1 MQYLDA
7 ISNRQ
12 NDLCSFP
19 RQTIQHHSNAMQSY
33 DLFLHFLKLK
43 VSRFC
48 SFTFNSFCSFKYLLF
63 LHFSLPVFFSTDILL
78 SHACK
83 NICTYLLFIGF
94 LRQYWNGLLFI
105 YPVNKL
111 NHKGSPRILEWLYS
125 SACSRPRNRT
135 GVSCIACEFF
145 TNWAIKE
152 APPVDH
158 SLSEFSTMTHS
169 SWVALHSTA
178 HSFTELEKTFIHVI
192 NLISFL
198 WLWFSFGLP

>member
-1 MQYLDA
+1 MISVHFQGKPFNITVMQCRVMTYFCTSWSSKSQGFAVLLSIVSALLSICFFCIFHYL
-7 ISNRQ
+7 
-12 NDLCSFP
+12 F
-19 RQTIQHHSNAMQSY
+19 
-33 DLFLHFLKLK
+33 
-43 VSRFC
+43 
-48 SFTFNSFCSFKYLLF
+48 
-63 LHFSLPVFFSTDILL
+63 FFSTDILL